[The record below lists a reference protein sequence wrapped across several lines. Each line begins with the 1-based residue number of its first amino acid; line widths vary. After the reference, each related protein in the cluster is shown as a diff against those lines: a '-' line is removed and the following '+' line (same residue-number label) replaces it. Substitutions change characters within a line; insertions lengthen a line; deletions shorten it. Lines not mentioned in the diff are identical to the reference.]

1 MSVTLAWLIC
11 DKTCSNDSSFS
22 ENERVVSS
30 HTHKEICFCLHTHL
44 YVVLSCST
52 SIFNFHLFSKLF
64 FSDSPTSFLEGNSW
78 SWIVRFIPIIILLGT
93 SNFFFFG
100 TQNIFKVLFFH
111 TLKVN
116 VVHTQLTFI
125 VLTKKFKCSLKYLIL
140 CTTEIMQVLNYMR
153 VAETEKKILGEVTG
167 ES

>member
-1 MSVTLAWLIC
+1 MFEWQFILWEWAS
-11 DKTCSNDSSFS
+11 
-22 ENERVVSS
+22 RVIT
-30 HTHKEICFCLHTHL
+30 HTQTHTEICFCLHTHL

-52 SIFNFHLFSKLF
+52 SIFNFHLFSKQF

-125 VLTKKFKCSLKYLIL
+125 VLTKKLKCRYWTTWGWQRLRKKSLERWLVKVKYG
-140 CTTEIMQVLNYMR
+140 TRAT
-153 VAETEKKILGEVTG
+153 
-167 ES
+167 